1 MRRQVRG
8 MLAMFLLGAWPLVM
22 AARAW
27 PDSERSPRGFRL
39 MARSI
44 AVLNANQVSCGLSA
58 VGQICVDTT
67 GSPEFA
73 GGFWPKGTLDQYVFS
88 SGLQVAGIIG
98 GLRSENPWAGDTTGV
113 FFISFRG
120 GGSGEQVQPIYNSL
134 NPNDVALWPAAA
146 YVPAEPNEADNL
158 FHPNLRGRVAASEQD
173 VWWLTWDGNPALTDL
188 RRHPLGLLV
197 EHRGMA
203 WNTPSGNQDILY
215 FVYTLYNISSTR
227 VADYVGVRPAMR
239 DILLERARTFQ
250 LTNNAAFG
258 ITLPPTGYAITNL
271 HLAFAADMDV
281 GIFSDNYSSAN
292 IPFALGY
299 TYDKAFL
306 QPDGWSFDPGIFGSP
321 FFAGTGFAGV
331 KYLHSPRDSLGRE
344 VGLTVFGAF
353 SAFSGGANRDPASSA
368 QLYRYLT
375 GTPDPAQGDPPC
387 NGGELKLTHICFIN
401 NGPPG
406 DMRFFQATGPLTLPP
421 GGSQSIVVA
430 YIFAAPVEAAG
441 CTEKGCDVTPG
452 DPTILGDAS
461 RMAAGVNPID
471 SITGY
476 RGFKDLNG
484 DGRVEQSEFDVVP
497 GSLLGKALVAQ
508 ALFDNGFVLASTAPE
523 APDFFLIPGSNRV
536 TVLWRPSATE
546 TTGDPSFGVASQLTG
561 PEGTPNPQYDPNF
574 RQFDVE
580 GYRIYRGRVDTP
592 SQLRLVAQ
600 FDYAGTTMLDWR
612 GQLNPTPACVPELG
626 INSVT
631 VVGSDT
637 AFGCPVPFDSVQ
649 LGVAATVS
657 DTIPLVGQLVQ
668 VKLAPEGRQALATG
682 MAILIQ
688 PDTAVTG
695 AASGC
700 VAAARG
706 ATAQCTLRDTG
717 VPFVFVDRG
726 VRNDLRYFYAVTAF
740 DVNSL
745 QSGPSSLE
753 SPRRAKAVTPA
764 SQASNVERSATV
776 QVSLRGRDVVL
787 DTASGVP
794 ALDAVTGRFGG
805 PAPPANAF
813 MLGLPDAIEA
823 LFPEVRSGSVVLTL
837 DSLQLGSAYERGAGE
852 PGVASIFHLTS
863 VGEAGTIHLQVPVL
877 QDQTSVLRN
886 GSSYVETVALEETAT
901 ERFGAGRGFALR
913 GRLDLNLPG
922 NYYTSGWGRGCQNAA
937 AGFRADGTTGCEY
950 NGPRWFDGPSPQH
963 NEAMADPQR
972 SHPPNSVAPGPM
984 TGLDNGGA
992 LAGVTTIQLPHAY
1005 ETAEA
1010 GYRVVE
1016 GVLGAAQRAADF
1028 NLWWGPDGRIDSVID
1043 VSHNVPV
1050 PFDSLLL
1057 GGTWGVLNQSAAAAA
1072 GSYDDRPDVLTS
1084 MDFTCVEPLRSSG
1097 AVQAAYPCTAGGFV
1111 LSRTAAPGPVAIWDQ
1126 AAALSRTAPSRPGA
1140 GFALYVAGNISIF
1153 ELTGGLPVAGT
1164 VWTLRTYVGAI
1175 SGGHGAAGDRGPYT
1189 FTPQPRPLTAVGVQ
1203 LQLDYAAASQVR
1215 AATAT
1220 DLRRVH
1226 TVPDPY
1232 YVTNGFERA
1241 TEAKAIQFVNLP
1253 ADCVIRIYSSSGILV
1268 SLLEHHTT
1276 TDGGSE
1282 RWNVLNRNDQ
1292 VVGSGVYFYHV
1303 EAGDARR
1310 VGRFVVVNFAQ

>member
-1 MRRQVRG
+1 MRRQVHRIF
-8 MLAMFLLGAWPLVM
+8 AMFLLGVWPLVM
-22 AARAW
+22 AARPW
-27 PDSERSPRGFRL
+27 PDSEGTGGFHL

-44 AVLNANQVSCGLSA
+44 AVLSVNQVSCGLSSL
-58 VGQICVDTT
+58 GQICVDST
-67 GSPEFA
+67 GSGSA
-73 GGFWPKGTLDQYVFS
+73 GGGFWPKGTRDQYVFN
-88 SGLQVAGIIG
+88 SGLQAAGIIG
-98 GLRSENPWAGDTTGV
+98 GLRSENIWAGDTTGA
-113 FFISFRG
+113 FFINFSG
-120 GGSGEQVQPIYNSL
+120 GGNGEQVQPIYNSL
-134 NPNDVALWPAAA
+134 NPNDVANWPAAA

-158 FHPNLRGRVAASEQD
+158 FHPNLRGRLAASEQD
-173 VWWLTWDGNPALTDL
+173 VWWLTWDGNPDL
-188 RRHPLGLLV
+188 DNNRSHPLGLLL

-203 WNTPSGNQDILY
+203 WNTPSGNEDVLY

-239 DILLERARTFQ
+239 EILLERARAFQ
-250 LTNNAAFG
+250 LANNAKFG
-258 ITLPPTGYAITNL
+258 ITLPPTGYSITNL
-271 HLAFAADMDV
+271 YVAFAADMDV
-281 GIFSDNYSSAN
+281 GNAGENYSSAN

-299 TYDKAFL
+299 TYSHRFD

-331 KYLHSPRDSLGRE
+331 KYLRSPRDSLGRE
-344 VGLTVFGAF
+344 AGLTIFGAF
-353 SAFSGGANRDPASSA
+353 RGGPGDPTSSA

-375 GTPDPAQGDPPC
+375 GTPVAALGDPPC
-387 NGGELKLTHICFIN
+387 NGGNPKLAHICFIN
-401 NGPPG
+401 NGPPD

-441 CTEKGCDVTPG
+441 CTEQGCDVTPG

-461 RMAAGVNPID
+461 RMAEGVNPLD

-476 RGFKDLNG
+476 RGFTDRNH

-508 ALFDNGFVLASTAPE
+508 TLFDNGFALASTAPE
-523 APDFFLIPGSNRV
+523 APDFFLIPGSNQV

-546 TTGDPSFGVASQLTG
+546 TTGDPSVGLVSQPTG
-561 PEGTPNPQYDPNF
+561 PDGMPNPQYDPNF

-592 SQLRLVAQ
+592 SQLHLVAQ

-612 GQLNPTPACVPELG
+612 GQLNPTPACAPELG
-626 INSVT
+626 INEMT
-631 VVGSDT
+631 VVSGDT
-637 AFGCPVPFDSVQ
+637 TFGCPVPFDSVQ

-682 MAILIQ
+682 PPILIR

-700 VAAARG
+700 VAAASG

-717 VPFVFVDRG
+717 VPFVFVDHG
-726 VRNDLRYFYAVTAF
+726 VRNDFRYFYAVTAF

-753 SPRRAKAVTPA
+753 SPRRTKAATPV

-794 ALDAVTGRFGG
+794 ALDPATGRFGG

-813 MLGLPDAIEA
+813 ALGLPDVIEA
-823 LFPEVRSGSVVLTL
+823 LFPEARSGSVVLTL

-863 VGEAGTIHLQVPVL
+863 VGEAGTVHLQVPVL
-877 QDQTSVLRN
+877 QDQTSALGN
-886 GSSYVETVALEETAT
+886 GSSYVETVALDESAT
-901 ERFGAGRGFALR
+901 GRFDAGRGFALR
-913 GRLDLNLPG
+913 GRLDLDLPG

-950 NGPRWFDGPSPQH
+950 NGPRWFDGPSPQR
-963 NEAMADPQR
+963 NETMADPQR
-972 SHPPNSVAPGPM
+972 SHPGNSVTPGPM
-984 TGLDNGGA
+984 AGLGNGGA
-992 LAGVTTIQLPHAY
+992 LAGVSTIQLPHAY

-1028 NLWWGPDGRIDSVID
+1028 NLWWGPGGRIDSVID

-1050 PFDSLLL
+1050 PFDSLRL
-1057 GGTWGVLNQSAAAAA
+1057 GGSWGVLNQSAAAAA
-1072 GSYDDRPDVLTS
+1072 GSYDNRPDVLTS
-1084 MDFTCVEPLRSSG
+1084 MDFTCVEPLRSSA

-1140 GFALYVAGNISIF
+1140 GFALYLAGNISIF
-1153 ELTGGLPVAGT
+1153 ELAGGLPEAGT

-1189 FTPQPRPLTAVGVQ
+1189 FTAQPRPLTAVGVQ
-1203 LQLDYAAASQVR
+1203 LQLDYTAASRLR
-1215 AATAT
+1215 AATAG
-1220 DLRRVH
+1220 DLSRVH

-1232 YVTNGFERA
+1232 YVTNSFER
-1241 TEAKAIQFVNLP
+1241 TTVAKTIEFVNLP